1 MLESNDIQITCN
13 EQGEILRIN
22 TPALNELGS
31 QLIGKPITNII
42 TIPKAISFIENA
54 FVEVNILF
62 NKVAIKALAHKQGKE
77 YAYQFKGKENEEE
90 NRFKFLS
97 DVAIEA
103 IAMTHNKIIIDCNE
117 QFVSLYGY
125 NSIEEVIGLKID
137 DFVEPEHR
145 EFVNGLLK
153 KNEIDKVEIT
163 NRKKDGTPVII
174 ESKGSY
180 MNYQG
185 KRVRVSVMYDIT
197 ERKKTEQTLI
207 EKERSIQTLMSH
219 LPGMA
224 YRCLLNDDLSME
236 YVSQG
241 SKNLTG
247 YEQEEIIAGRKIQ
260 YQTLVQKEFQELRK
274 SKLIEIQDNI
284 FSLEYKIKSKEGVE
298 KWVWERG
305 EVLAESDNKKTIEG
319 FISDITNRK
328 NYEKSNEQFKNLVE
342 QSPDGILIHTA
353 GKIIYANPKAL
364 KLLEINH
371 LSEISGLNFEGIF
384 TRYCDRFLKEEINKI
399 IQIKGLD
406 YVEITY
412 QNKTGEFLEWG
423 VNSINSWYAG
433 KQVVQTTLTD
443 ITIEKRLNQEQVRLK
458 VTQELNDQ
466 LTIENYNHITT
477 QSKLKEAEQFSRSII
492 DSSLD
497 MIIAIDSN
505 GIITNFNKSAEKT
518 LGYKAKELI
527 GRHVNMVYDSN
538 YDFLNVRN
546 ALKEKGEFYGEVINK
561 NKKGITFTTLLSA
574 SLIKNSDGKV
584 VGSMGI
590 SRDITRIKQAE
601 QDIKVSERKYRE
613 LLENIS
619 EYIISIDLEGNFL
632 YVNNSFKRAMGY
644 SDQDFKNKKLKDMLS
659 PDRAKQSEIT
669 IKSIVE
675 GKTLNPV
682 STSFI
687 TQSGKKIIIQ
697 GNTTVKY
704 KHYQPISIRGIFKD
718 VTENLKTA
726 KLVKIQSAKMKS
738 IFENS
743 TNILLWMLNEKQQ
756 ITSMN
761 QKFKKTIW
769 KYCELEIS
777 EGAFFDKELSPFIQ
791 KGYFQ
796 ELMHKKFSLAFL
808 GNSQQFEVCMVDTYN
823 ELVWFEVFINPIIL
837 DDDKKIREV
846 SCMAYEINDRKEA
859 ELKIEKALLEK
870 DILLKEIHHRV
881 KNNLQVI
888 SSILN
893 LQSSLVT
900 DEKTLAILRESQ
912 SRIRTMS
919 YIHESLYRTKDFN
932 EINFKE
938 YLTNLSKNLV
948 SSYVVGKKVSLKLN
962 INELH
967 LNLDQA
973 IPCGLIVNEVVTNSL
988 KYAFTNQNDAEITV
1002 EVHEDND
1009 EISLIMGD
1017 NGIGMPENFRSKTN
1031 ETLGVQLIEALTE
1044 QLDGNLQIENL
1055 GGTKYLITFRK
1066 QI

>member
-1 MLESNDIQITCN
+1 
-13 EQGEILRIN
+13 
-22 TPALNELGS
+22 
-31 QLIGKPITNII
+31 
-42 TIPKAISFIENA
+42 
-54 FVEVNILF
+54 
-62 NKVAIKALAHKQGKE
+62 
-77 YAYQFKGKENEEE
+77 
-90 NRFKFLS
+90 
-97 DVAIEA
+97 
-103 IAMTHNKIIIDCNE
+103 
-117 QFVSLYGY
+117 
-125 NSIEEVIGLKID
+125 
-137 DFVEPEHR
+137 
-145 EFVNGLLK
+145 
-153 KNEIDKVEIT
+153 
-163 NRKKDGTPVII
+163 
-174 ESKGSY
+174 
-180 MNYQG
+180 
-185 KRVRVSVMYDIT
+185 
-197 ERKKTEQTLI
+197 
-207 EKERSIQTLMSH
+207 
-219 LPGMA
+219 
-224 YRCLLNDDLSME
+224 
-236 YVSQG
+236 
-241 SKNLTG
+241 
-247 YEQEEIIAGRKIQ
+247 
-260 YQTLVQKEFQELRK
+260 
-274 SKLIEIQDNI
+274 
-284 FSLEYKIKSKEGVE
+284 
-298 KWVWERG
+298 
-305 EVLAESDNKKTIEG
+305 
-319 FISDITNRK
+319 
-328 NYEKSNEQFKNLVE
+328 
-342 QSPDGILIHTA
+342 
-353 GKIIYANPKAL
+353 
-364 KLLEINH
+364 
-371 LSEISGLNFEGIF
+371 
-384 TRYCDRFLKEEINKI
+384 
-399 IQIKGLD
+399 
-406 YVEITY
+406 
-412 QNKTGEFLEWG
+412 
-423 VNSINSWYAG
+423 
-433 KQVVQTTLTD
+433 
-443 ITIEKRLNQEQVRLK
+443 
-458 VTQELNDQ
+458 
-466 LTIENYNHITT
+466 
-477 QSKLKEAEQFSRSII
+477 
-492 DSSLD
+492 
-497 MIIAIDSN
+497 
-505 GIITNFNKSAEKT
+505 
-518 LGYKAKELI
+518 
-527 GRHVNMVYDSN
+527 
-538 YDFLNVRN
+538 
-546 ALKEKGEFYGEVINK
+546 
-561 NKKGITFTTLLSA
+561 GITFTTLLSA